1 MSFSSPIKSDSGLS
15 AATPSK
21 EKKKGQISIF
31 KSPLI
36 RFVLPIVFAIPVVF
50 LALSDIEAY
59 GATIATFFFA
69 FGTGEISAIIVGTA
83 MGLNPFIPALLVAFI
98 ESDMSLFITWNF
110 EYLKKIP
117 KIGKYIAKYEEK
129 AGEVLK
135 KRKSLEEAGFFSI
148 FAAMFVP
155 LHGTGAITMTLVGR
169 LIAISE
175 RKTWLAVTLGS
186 LTRSLVVAA
195 LIYLGIL
202 ALH

>member
-1 MSFSSPIKSDSGLS
+1 MRNTSSGF
-15 AATPSK
+15 T
-21 EKKKGQISIF
+21 GF
-31 KSPLI
+31 KSPTI
-36 RFVLPIVFAIPVVF
+36 RFFLPVLFAIPIIF
-50 LALSDIEAY
+50 IALSNIGEY
-59 GATIATFFFA
+59 SATMATFFFA

-110 EYLKKIP
+110 DYLKKIP

-129 AGEVLK
+129 AEELLK
-135 KRKSLEEAGFFSI
+135 KRKSLEEAGFFFI

-155 LHGTGAITMTLVGR
+155 LHGTGAITMTLAGR
-169 LIAISE
+169 LLAMGE

-186 LTRSLVVAA
+186 LVRSLLVAA